1 MELIYNLLRA
11 THSVWMERN
20 NVHHLQAINKV
31 RGLELTKLEMKVDS
45 QFQIGEEGLDEE
57 KHYLLRRNKEELLT
71 SPIETIRSW
80 LCEIYIARGQLDK
93 ARLGSLKDRGEIL
106 HKIPNLT
113 PTEINRYLDWRNV
126 TLQKRGTGNYN

>member
-1 MELIYNLLRA
+1 MVYKLLRA

-31 RGLELTKLEMKVDS
+31 RGLELTKLETEVNS
-45 QFQIGEEGLDEE
+45 QFEIGEEGMDEE
-57 KHYLLRRNKEELLT
+57 NHFLLRRNKEELLT
-71 SPIETIRSW
+71 SPIEIIRSW

-93 ARLGSLKDRGEIL
+93 ARLESLKDTGGIL

-113 PTEINRYLDWRNV
+113 PTEINKYLDWRNV